1 MKSILTFLA
10 VCCSLG
16 LCAAKPVN
24 KTFTWSTELKYP
36 FMPKQKMTF
45 INGVVKNPGRSAL
58 PDADAK
64 YSKKVKVDDLI
75 FTLPGELCE
84 TMSACYKADLNGD
97 KVPDYIFVS
106 IKVWNGRFAGQA
118 DVGVFVSNPQKKYA
132 FNAFETRHLKAE
144 VINGK
149 VMLIKYAY
157 SDDNENLIRQVYT
170 FNKDGRIQLYLADAF
185 IFSSR

>member
-1 MKSILTFLA
+1 MKSILTFLG

-16 LCAAKPVN
+16 LCAASSVN
-24 KTFTWSTELKYP
+24 KMFSWSTELKYP

-45 INGVVKNPGRSAL
+45 INGGVKNPGRSAL
-58 PDADAK
+58 PDADAQ

-84 TMSACYKADLNGD
+84 TMSACYKADFNGD
-97 KVPDYIFVS
+97 KISDYVFVS

-118 DVGVFVSNPQKKYA
+118 DVGVFVSNPQKKYT
-132 FNAFETRHLKAE
+132 FNAFETRHLEAE

-149 VMLIKYAY
+149 VMLVKYAY
-157 SDDNENLIRQVYT
+157 SDDDENLIRQVYT
-170 FNKDGRIQLYLADAF
+170 FNTDGRIRLYRAEALK
-185 IFSSR
+185 

>member
-1 MKSILTFLA
+1 MKSENKNLVLA
-10 VCCSLG
+10 IVCT
-16 LCAAKPVN
+16 LCVF
-24 KTFTWSTELKYP
+24 FTLDY
-36 FMPKQKMTF
+36 FFPKQKMDF
-45 INGVVKNPGRSAL
+45 INGVIKNPGRSAL
-58 PDADAK
+58 PDADAQ
-64 YSKKVKVDDLI
+64 YSKKVKVDNLI

-97 KVPDYIFVS
+97 KVPDYVFVS
-106 IKVWNGRFAGQA
+106 IKVWNGRYAGQS
-118 DVGVFVSNPQKKYA
+118 DVGIFVSNPQKEYT
-132 FNAFETRHLKAE
+132 FNAFETRHLEAE

-170 FNKDGRIQLYLADAF
+170 FNKYGQIQLYQADAF

>member
-1 MKSILTFLA
+1 MKSILAFL
-10 VCCSLG
+10 VVYCSLG

-24 KTFTWSTELKYP
+24 KTFAWSTELKYP
-36 FMPKQKMTF
+36 FLPKQKMEF
-45 INGVVKNPGRSAL
+45 INGVVKNTEATAL
-58 PDADAK
+58 PDIEAK
-64 YSKKVKVDDLI
+64 YSNNIKVDDLI

-170 FNKDGRIQLYLADAF
+170 FNKDGQIQLYQADAF

>member
-1 MKSILTFLA
+1 MKIILTCLA
-10 VCCSLG
+10 ACCSLG

-64 YSKKVKVDDLI
+64 YSKKVKVDDRI
-75 FTLPGELCE
+75 FTLPNELCE

-132 FNAFETRHLKAE
+132 FNAFENRHLEAE

-149 VMLIKYAY
+149 VMLIKYVY

-170 FNKDGRIQLYLADAF
+170 FNKYGQIQLYQADAF

>member
-1 MKSILTFLA
+1 MKIILTCLA
-10 VCCSLG
+10 ACCSLG
-16 LCAAKPVN
+16 LCTAKPVN

-45 INGVVKNPGRSAL
+45 INGAVKNPGRSAL

-64 YSKKVKVDDLI
+64 YSKKVKVDNLI

-106 IKVWNGRFAGQA
+106 IKVWNGRFAG
-118 DVGVFVSNPQKKYA
+118 
-132 FNAFETRHLKAE
+132 
-144 VINGK
+144 
-149 VMLIKYAY
+149 
-157 SDDNENLIRQVYT
+157 
-170 FNKDGRIQLYLADAF
+170 
-185 IFSSR
+185 